1 MDHPEKLASCK
12 SSWMANLIGPC
23 RNPGYRVRRF
33 MEDLRMGIRVNT
45 NVASLNAQR
54 HLYNTTVKFQKS
66 MERLSSGMRI
76 NRSGDDAAGLAISE
90 SLKSDIRALQ
100 QASRNAADGIS
111 LVQVAEGSLDEVNN
125 ILLRLRELAEQSAT
139 ETLGEDERTYLD
151 SEFQELLQEID
162 RISTTAEFNGIML
175 LDGSSQILD
184 VQVGIGTDAATSAVP
199 IDLTQIISSD
209 DLNLTFNT
217 NPAIGVNILGTNG
230 DTARAVIG
238 LVEAATGTVSSVR
251 SGFGAA
257 QNRLESSIRNIGM
270 TAENL
275 AAANSRIRDVDVA
288 LETSNMTSLQ
298 ILQQAGVSILSQSN
312 MTSQLALNLMGA

>member
-1 MDHPEKLASCK
+1 
-12 SSWMANLIGPC
+12 
-23 RNPGYRVRRF
+23 
-33 MEDLRMGIRVNT
+33 MGIRVNT